1 MEERDKRIVN
11 LRSEQQK
18 LPKMTNKEKIDYIT
32 KKNKAPGVSTAI
44 SKYLIF
50 ISLESQKGETE

>member
-32 KKNKAPGVSTAI
+32 KKNKAPAASRAI

-50 ISLESQKGETE
+50 ISLESQKGEIE